1 MRSKSSLTIATSA
14 AVLVMAGCDPAPEVG
29 AREPLIGAAETAD
42 YQASVFLR
50 AGPGRCSGSL
60 VHPRIVITAW
70 HCISPDPIQVD
81 VITSGGTS
89 TYDAVAR
96 FTHPGTFTADIEHM
110 AIDVAALVLDRD
122 VAGVVPYVLAY
133 DGLADRV
140 DQPMRGVAYGGGSSL
155 FGRRQ
160 TSTGVLICDARRP
173 DSTFDFPMLTT
184 IDGAPGDSG
193 GSVLDPSG
201 ALLGVMSGMLPSSG
215 CLHGGTPFRASSTNV
230 WASRIELSAELVAEA
245 FVSIGASPPM
255 TPVDAGSPTR
265 DSGTTI
271 DVDGGALPD
280 IDGGSGDAG
289 AQRDAGVLD
298 AAGPSA
304 LAADAAGSRP
314 PSGSGCHVGVRG
326 APSQISF
333 VVFSML
339 MAAQWRRAAYRS
351 G

>member
-1 MRSKSSLTIATSA
+1 MT
-14 AVLVMAGCDPAPEVG
+14 AGCGPAPEVG
-29 AREPLIGAAETAD
+29 ARQPLIGAAETAD
-42 YQASVFLR
+42 YEASVFLR

-60 VHPRIVITAW
+60 VHPRIVVTAW
-70 HCISPDPIQVD
+70 HCISPEPIQVD
-81 VITSGGTS
+81 VVTSGGTS

-96 FTHPGTFTADIEHM
+96 FTPPGTFASDVEHM

-140 DQPMRGVAYGGGSSL
+140 DQPLRGVAYGGGSSL

-160 TSTGVLICDARRP
+160 TSTGVLICDARRS

-215 CLHGGTPFRASSTNV
+215 CLHGGTPFRGSSTNI
-230 WASRIELSAELVAEA
+230 WASRIELSAELVAAA
-245 FVSIGASPPM
+245 FASIGASPPM
-255 TPVDAGSPTR
+255 TPVDAGSPAR
-265 DSGTTI
+265 DGGTAI
-271 DVDGGALPD
+271 DVDSGALAAIDSGALAAIDSGALPD
-280 IDGGSGDAG
+280 IDSGGG
-289 AQRDAGVLD
+289 AQGDAGVLD
-298 AAGPSA
+298 ANGSSA
-304 LAADAAGSRP
+304 LAIDAAA
-314 PSGSGCHVGVRG
+314 SGPRGESGCNVGVRG
-326 APSQISF
+326 APSQISL
-333 VVFSML
+333 VFFLML
-339 MAAQWRRAAYRS
+339 AAARWRRAAF